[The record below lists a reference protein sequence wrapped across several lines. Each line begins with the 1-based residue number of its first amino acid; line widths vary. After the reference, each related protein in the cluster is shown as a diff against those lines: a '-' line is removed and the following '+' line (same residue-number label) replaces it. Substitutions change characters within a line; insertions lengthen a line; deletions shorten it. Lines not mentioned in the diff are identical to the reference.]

1 MSNRENQDRKSGTFN
16 VFTLAATAVA
26 ICGTALALLLI
37 PAHATSE
44 ASSEST
50 ESHAAVGDGSGYLP
64 AQVVNQAKEIEPLP
78 EQF

>member
-1 MSNRENQDRKSGTFN
+1 MSNREKDTGKSGSFN
-16 VFTLAATAVA
+16 VFMLAAMTVA
-26 ICGTALALLLI
+26 IGGTALALLLM

-50 ESHAAVGDGSGYLP
+50 ESHAAVAEGSGYLP
-64 AQVVNQAKEIEPLP
+64 AQMDNQGKEPQPLP